1 MNSFMSWVGG
11 KKNLRDEVLA
21 RFPTYYERYIEVFGG
36 AGWVLFHKPPGADF
50 EVYNDFN
57 SNLANLYR
65 CVRDKPAKLKYKLR
79 YVLDSREDFDR
90 IQLYFISVA
99 FCQDFMTLTGRL
111 SFISL
116 YVTAMQ
122 AVLTA
127 LEVSRIRYGRTSL

>member
-21 RFPTYYERYIEVFGG
+21 RFPPYYERYIEVFGG

-79 YVLDSREDFDR
+79 YVPF
-90 IQLYFISVA
+90 F
-99 FCQDFMTLTGRL
+99 
-111 SFISL
+111 
-116 YVTAMQ
+116 AMK
-122 AVLTA
+122 
-127 LEVSRIRYGRTSL
+127 SRIFLIEVCAVTRFLFQ